1 MAKKTII
8 LVLITLLVINTI
20 FWLYIGIRVYRLIS
34 LRKDFDKWL
43 SAELFTYMSE
53 ENRMKYIQKHS
64 ELREKLTLGFGGYF
78 VRTFVDTYPH
88 TPFIILPITDTVLIA
103 ISFMIILLYKKE

>member
-1 MAKKTII
+1 MNKKTMI

-20 FWLYIGIRVYRLIS
+20 FWLYIGVRVYRLIS
-34 LRKDFDKWL
+34 LKKSFEEWL
-43 SAELFTYMSE
+43 SGELLTYMNE
-53 ENRMKYIQKHS
+53 ENRTKYIQKHL

-78 VRTFVDTYPH
+78 VRTFEDTYPH
-88 TPFIILPITDTVLIA
+88 APFIILAITDAVLIV